1 MVGLYVPDIMARF
14 PHRRNVS
21 CALENILY
29 SILGRVVWATA
40 AVSLGY
46 FLWVSLRLVEHRMGQ
61 AWVLL
66 AVLLVPSGV
75 I

>member
-1 MVGLYVPDIMARF
+1 MSRVPLRTF
-14 PHRRNVS
+14 FF
-21 CALENILY
+21 Y
-29 SILGRVVWATA
+29 SILGGVAWVTV

-61 AWVLL
+61 ASAVLL
-66 AVLLVPSGV
+66 AVLLVTGGV